1 VENGAYFVACEAL
14 ANVAKHAG
22 ASSALLRV
30 VHVADGSPRGRLRV
44 EVHDDGV
51 GGASTAKGHGLAGLA
66 DRVSGLGGTL
76 GVDSPVGGPTVVT
89 AEVPW
94 A

>member
-1 VENGAYFVACEAL
+1 
-14 ANVAKHAG
+14 
-22 ASSALLRV
+22 
-30 VHVADGSPRGRLRV
+30 V

-51 GGASTAKGHGLAGLA
+51 GGASVAKGHGLAGLA
-66 DRVSGLGGTL
+66 ARVGGLGGSFA
-76 GVDSPVGGPTVVT
+76 VDSPAGGPTVVT